1 MASYSAWFV
10 GEGSL
15 LIQAAET
22 WLGSGHE
29 VLGIATR
36 EPKVMAW
43 GKDRGL
49 RLIDPGALRE
59 PLTSAGYDF
68 LFSVVNLTMLEDD
81 LIKTP
86 RKLAINFHD
95 GPLPRYAGVNT
106 PVWALV
112 NGETDYGIT

>member
-36 EPKVMAW
+36 EPNVIAW
-43 GKDRGL
+43 GKERSL
-49 RLIDPGALRE
+49 RVVEPGALRG
-59 PLTSAGYDF
+59 PLTSAAYDF
-68 LFSVVNLTMLEDD
+68 LCSVVNVTMLPEDV
-81 LIKTP
+81 IKTP
-86 RKLAINFHD
+86 KELAINFHD
-95 GPLPRYAGVNT
+95 GPVPRYAGVNT
-106 PVWALV
+106 PVGALM
-112 NGETDYGIT
+112 NGES